1 MPWNHLAAPLAA
13 LLGALSLAP
22 TAVAAPSDAF
32 APPAPA
38 YEPVPTPEQLAD
50 AAAHSFSTAVDPFFF
65 DPADPFYLPPERLP
79 ADPGVVLR
87 TQDAPHLLNVG
98 GENLPGHAS
107 KILYTSTRADGTPTA
122 VSGVVIEPAHTWPGD
137 GPTPTIV
144 FAPGTRGG
152 GDACA
157 PSRGPWLTGVVDP
170 VGQSVGVNYEIPMY
184 YAASLQG
191 IRVVVTDYIG
201 LGTPGPHTYVHHTEE
216 AHAVLDA
223 ARAGLR
229 AASAPTDSPLAF
241 SGYSQ
246 GGGAAAA
253 AAELAVEYAPELN
266 VKGTYSGAPPADLP
280 AVMTAVDGSL
290 ISGVLG
296 YAMAGFSAR
305 DPEFAAA
312 LDGILSDEG
321 RAFVDDNAA
330 GCIGDSAVNWG
341 MRPTNS
347 LTASGASLSEAA
359 FADPY
364 LPDALSAQNLGQQ
377 GPTAPV
383 MISGGDHDD
392 VIPNDQV
399 RQLGRTYCA
408 AGTPVFYLEEA
419 MPSLTGGERFAV
431 DHAVGMLMS
440 QPQALNYLIDRFYE
454 VPVPDNC
461 GAF

>member
-1 MPWNHLAAPLAA
+1 MSWNHLASALAA
-13 LLGALSLAP
+13 LLTTLSLTPVA
-22 TAVAAPSDAF
+22 AAAPSDAF

-38 YEPVPTPEQLAD
+38 YEPGPTPAQLAD
-50 AAAHSFSTAVDPFFF
+50 AAVHSSFSPVDPFLF
-65 DPADPFYLPPERLP
+65 DPADPFYLPPEHLP
-79 ADPGVVLR
+79 TDPGTVLR

-107 KILYTSTRADGTPTA
+107 KILYTSTRADGAPTA
-122 VSGVVIEPAHTWPGD
+122 VSGVVIEPAHAWSGD

-170 VGQSVGVNYEIPMY
+170 AGQSVGVNYEAPMY

-229 AASAPTDSPLAF
+229 VAGAPTDSPLAF

-253 AAELAVEYAPELN
+253 AAEWAAEYAPELN

-280 AVMTAVDGSL
+280 TVMSAVDGSL

-305 DPEFAAA
+305 DPEFATA
-312 LDGILSDEG
+312 LGGILSDEG
-321 RAFVDDNAA
+321 RAFVADNAA

-347 LTASGASLSEAA
+347 LTVSGASLSEAA
-359 FADPY
+359 FADPH
-364 LPDALSAQNLGQQ
+364 LTDVLSAQNLGQRE
-377 GPTAPV
+377 PTAPV

-392 VIPNDQV
+392 VIPNGQV
-399 RQLGRTYCA
+399 RQLARTYCA
-408 AGTPVFYLEEA
+408 AGAPVFYLANA

-431 DHAVGMLMS
+431 DHAAGMFTS
-440 QPQALNYLIDRFYE
+440 QPQALNYLIDRFHG
-454 VPVPDNC
+454 VPAPDNC

>member
-1 MPWNHLAAPLAA
+1 MSWNHLAAALAVFLAA
-13 LLGALSLAP
+13 LFLSPAA
-22 TAVAAPSDAF
+22 TATPSDDF
-32 APPAPA
+32 APPAP
-38 YEPVPTPEQLAD
+38 TQLAD
-50 AAAHSFSTAVDPFFF
+50 AT
-65 DPADPFYLPPERLP
+65 DPFYLPPEHLP
-79 ADPGVVLR
+79 ADPGAVLR

-98 GENLPGHAS
+98 GEDLPGHAS
-107 KILYTSTRADGTPTA
+107 KILYASTRADGAPTA
-122 VSGVVIEPAHTWPGD
+122 VSGVVIEPARAWPGD

-170 VGQSVGVNYEIPMY
+170 VARSVGVNYEVMMS

-191 IRVVVTDYIG
+191 IRVIVTDYIG
-201 LGTPGPHTYVHHTEE
+201 LGAPGPHTYVHPTEE

-229 AASAPTDSPLAF
+229 ATGAPADSPIAF

-253 AAELAVEYAPELN
+253 AAELAAEYAPELN

-280 AVMTAVDGSL
+280 VVMSAVDGSL

-312 LDGILSDEG
+312 LNGILSDEG
-321 RAFVDDNAA
+321 RAFVADNAA
-330 GCIGDSAVNWG
+330 SCIGDSALNWG

-347 LTASGASLSEAA
+347 LTVSGTSLSEAA

-364 LPDALSAQNLGQQ
+364 LTEALSAQNLGQR
-377 GPTAPV
+377 GPATPV

-392 VIPNDQV
+392 VIPNGQV
-399 RQLGRTYCA
+399 RQLGRDYCA
-408 AGTPVFYLEEA
+408 AGAPVFYLA
-419 MPSLTGGERFAV
+419 DATPSLTGGERFAV
-431 DHAVGMLMS
+431 DHAVGMFTS
-440 QPQALNYLIDRFYE
+440 QPQALNYLIDRFNGL
-454 VPVPDNC
+454 PAPDNC